1 MDGANRIQCD
11 GETQVGERAT
21 EEKTGDKHG
30 GQDDTYVVGG
40 MSIRETNK
48 MIKHVIGNLLSRRKR
63 LGLGCS

>member
-1 MDGANRIQCD
+1 MVYFHRWKMDGANRIQCD

-30 GQDDTYVVGG
+30 GQDDTYVDGG

-48 MIKHVIGNLLSRRKR
+48 MIKKCYR
-63 LGLGCS
+63 